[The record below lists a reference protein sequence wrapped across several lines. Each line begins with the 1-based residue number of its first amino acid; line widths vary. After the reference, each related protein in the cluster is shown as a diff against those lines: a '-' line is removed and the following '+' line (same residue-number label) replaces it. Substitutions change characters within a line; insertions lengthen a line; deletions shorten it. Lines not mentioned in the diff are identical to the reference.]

1 MAVLFHAGNGNGK
14 IAAVLDEGQQLF
26 VQILRIPAKVIVGV
40 RADHSIKEFHFKGE
54 CGSVSLDGNDPAAVN
69 AHGVEESAV
78 LRRGASQVCCI
89 DGKAILL
96 YKKCA
101 G

>member
-1 MAVLFHAGNGNGK
+1 M
-14 IAAVLDEGQQLF
+14 LDEGQQLF
-26 VQILRIPAKVIVGV
+26 VRRLRIPAKVIIGV

-54 CGSVSLDGNDPAAVN
+54 RGSVSLDGNDPAAVN
-69 AHGVEESAV
+69 AHGVEEGAV
-78 LRRGASQVCCI
+78 LRRVAPQVCCI
-89 DGKAILL
+89 DSKAILL